1 MSRALAPH
9 RVVCIEDLR
18 QAARRRLPRVVFDY
32 IDGGAEAET
41 TLTENCRAFDR
52 IALRPKSAVAIPGV
66 DISTTVLGTPLNVP
80 FILAPI
86 GSSRLFYP
94 HAEEHAARAAGAA
107 GTVYTLSTLS
117 GTRLEDVKAATPGQA
132 WYQLYLVGGRD
143 VATAA
148 IERARTA
155 GYSALVVT
163 IDTPVAGMR
172 ERDVRNGM
180 KALVDGRLGP
190 MLPFL
195 AQFAVR
201 PAWVAGFLSDGGL
214 MSFPNVVLA
223 DKGAM
228 PYADVGAALAQ
239 SVVSWS
245 DFKWIHDVWK
255 GPIVVKGVH
264 TADDGRRA
272 VDEGAQAIV
281 VSNHGGRQLDG
292 VAATIRVLPEVAAA
306 VGDRVE
312 VLMDGGIRRGSDIV
326 KAMCLGARAVL
337 IGRAYTY
344 GLAAAGEEGV
354 TRAINILRD
363 DLLRT
368 MALLGCPS
376 LRELDQSY
384 VNVDPQCVMP

>member
-1 MSRALAPH
+1 MSRVLASH

-18 QAARRRLPRVVFDY
+18 QAAKRRLPRVVFDY

-66 DISTTVLGTPLNVP
+66 DITTTVLGATLNVP

-107 GTVYTLSTLS
+107 GTAYTLSTLS
-117 GTRLEDVKAATPGQA
+117 GTRLEDVKAATRGQA

-180 KALVDGRLGP
+180 KALADGRLGP

-195 AQFAVR
+195 PQFAVR

-214 MSFPNVVLA
+214 MNFPNVVLA
-223 DKGAM
+223 DKRAM

-239 SVVSWS
+239 SVVSWA
-245 DFKWIHDVWK
+245 DFKWIHEVWK

-264 TADDGRRA
+264 TPDDGRRA

-292 VAATIRVLPEVAAA
+292 VAASIRVLPEVAAA

-326 KAMCLGARAVL
+326 KAICFGARAVL
-337 IGRAYTY
+337 VGRAYTY
-344 GLAAAGEEGV
+344 GLAAAGENGV
-354 TRAINILRD
+354 TRAITILRD

-376 LRELDQSY
+376 LDKLDRSFVD
-384 VNVDPQCVMP
+384 VN